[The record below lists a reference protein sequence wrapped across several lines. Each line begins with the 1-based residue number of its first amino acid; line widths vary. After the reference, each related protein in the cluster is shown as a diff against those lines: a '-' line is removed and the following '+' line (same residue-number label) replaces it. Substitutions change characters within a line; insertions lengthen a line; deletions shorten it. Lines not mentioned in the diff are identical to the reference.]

1 MSQISLPTPKP
12 LFRHY
17 KGGLYRTEGDCT
29 IEASLSPGVLYR
41 AVDPLKST
49 TLWLRPAREF
59 HEEVG
64 PGAPRFAP
72 VRRYSPDTLSEAL
85 SSLELTGPL
94 LASVLNAYAEPWRFF
109 HNLEHLQELFDIARD
124 KGLVLSQEQ
133 KLALVFHDAVY
144 VPGAPA
150 GRNERQSALLFRA
163 IAPQLK
169 STVDVELVCRIIEE
183 TAQHTPTCEQ
193 SAVVQGLDLS
203 SLAAGPLDFCAYNE
217 LVWLENR
224 HFFPQQGGG
233 FDRKAFDKE
242 RLKFLL
248 GLAQKDSF
256 FPPAFADLE
265 EVARE
270 NIEGMRLAWIRD
282 NVGS

>member
-1 MSQISLPTPKP
+1 MSLIPLPLLKP

-41 AVDPLKST
+41 AVDPLKAD
-49 TLWLRPAREF
+49 TLWLRPARDF

-64 PGAPRFAP
+64 PGLPRFAA
-72 VRRYSPDTLSEAL
+72 VRRHGQEAL
-85 SSLELTGPL
+85 GEALVQAGLPAPVLTAIVGTY
-94 LASVLNAYAEPWRFF
+94 SEPWRFF
-109 HNLEHLQELFDIARD
+109 HNLEHLQELFDIAR
-124 KGLVLSQEQ
+124 KRGLVLTREQ
-133 KLALVFHDAVY
+133 QLALVFHDAVY

-150 GRNERQSALLFRA
+150 GRNERQSALLFRSV
-163 IAPQLK
+163 APQLK
-169 STVDVELVCRIIEE
+169 GPVDVELVCRIIEE
-183 TAQHTPTCEQ
+183 TAQHGATCAQ

-203 SLAAGPLDFCAYNE
+203 SLAAAPLDFCAYNE

-224 HFFPQQGGG
+224 HFFPQEGGG

-248 GLAQKDSF
+248 ALAQKDCF

-270 NIEGMRLAWIRD
+270 NIEGLRLAWIRE
-282 NVGS
+282 NA